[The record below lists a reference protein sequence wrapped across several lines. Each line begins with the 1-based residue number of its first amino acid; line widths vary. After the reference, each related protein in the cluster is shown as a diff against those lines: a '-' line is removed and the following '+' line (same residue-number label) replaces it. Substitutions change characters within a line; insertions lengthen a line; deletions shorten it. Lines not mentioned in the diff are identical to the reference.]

1 MFKDKKLTA
10 GATKTAKLT
19 QQQMGNPAITFGQ
32 GDKNNPVTFW
42 YGKNSPDVQV
52 EKSK

>member
-19 QQQMGNPAITFGQ
+19 QQQMGNQPIRFGQ
-32 GDKNNPVTFW
+32 GDKDKPVTFW
-42 YGKNSPDVQV
+42 YPVNSPDV
-52 EKSK
+52 KSK